1 MKDPSLARHTT
12 HAPGHSAIVS
22 GLYTGALL
30 VLLMFCA
37 LVAAN
42 RLPGLEHYALER
54 NAVSYTLF
62 VLAMLIPVERFF
74 SRPGEM
80 YLSAMIAWLI
90 FVVGFDIA
98 GMVFH
103 NLFDSARH
111 TPFLALLEGAV
122 VYGVVAVGSW
132 VGGMLVHARRHPI
145 APRPRQAHHPAH
157 HHR

>member
-1 MKDPSLARHTT
+1 MHPAGR
-12 HAPGHSAIVS
+12 SAIVL

-62 VLAMLIPVERFF
+62 VIAMLLPVVRFF

-80 YLSAMIAWLI
+80 FLSAMIAWLI
-90 FVVGFDIA
+90 FVVGFDVA

-132 VGGMLVHARRHPI
+132 VGGMLIQARRHPI
-145 APRPRQAHHPAH
+145 APRHHHHTHHPV
-157 HHR
+157 HRHQ

>member
-1 MKDPSLARHTT
+1 MIL
-12 HAPGHSAIVS
+12 

-30 VLLMFCA
+30 VIIMFCA

-42 RLPGLEHYALER
+42 RVPGLEHHALER
-54 NAVSYTLF
+54 NAISYTLF
-62 VLAMLIPVERFF
+62 VLSMLIPIVRYF

-80 YLSAMIAWLI
+80 FLSAMIAWLI

-103 NLFDSARH
+103 NLFDSVRH
-111 TPFLALLEGAV
+111 TPFLALLEGAI

-132 VGGMLVHARRHPI
+132 VGGMLFQARRHPI
-145 APRPRQAHHPAH
+145 APRPRKAHHPAH
-157 HHR
+157 HPQ

>member
-12 HAPGHSAIVS
+12 HAPGRSAIVS

-62 VLAMLIPVERFF
+62 VLAMLIPVVRFF

-80 YLSAMIAWLI
+80 FLSAMIAWLI

-122 VYGVVAVGSW
+122 VYGVLAVGSW

>member
-1 MKDPSLARHTT
+1 MKDPSSARHPTR
-12 HAPGHSAIVS
+12 APGRSAIVL

-30 VLLMFCA
+30 VVLMFCA

-42 RLPGLEHYALER
+42 RVHGLERYALER
-54 NAVSYTLF
+54 NAVCYTLF
-62 VLAMLIPVERFF
+62 VLSMLIPIACFF

-80 YLSAMIAWLI
+80 FLSAMIAWLI
-90 FVVGFDIA
+90 FVVGLDIA

-103 NLFDSARH
+103 NLFDSVRH